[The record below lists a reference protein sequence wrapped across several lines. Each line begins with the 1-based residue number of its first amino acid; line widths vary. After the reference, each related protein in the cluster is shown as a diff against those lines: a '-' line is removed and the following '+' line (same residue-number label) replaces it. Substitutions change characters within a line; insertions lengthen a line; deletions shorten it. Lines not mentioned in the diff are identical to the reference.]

1 MTKKGRN
8 HPCTCRGEVP
18 GDQRRNHYENHTKH
32 LAFNLKIMD
41 IEKRGC
47 NVRGKISSIQDQVA
61 NMDIIYWPVRSSSRR
76 GGAGCLERYFS
87 QLQDLLY

>member
-1 MTKKGRN
+1 
-8 HPCTCRGEVP
+8 
-18 GDQRRNHYENHTKH
+18 
-32 LAFNLKIMD
+32 MD

-61 NMDIIYWPVRSSSRR
+61 NMDIIHWPVRSSSRR